1 MILIDFLAMILLFA
15 VHRLT
20 KGKLLEGDDDTLGNF
35 IFIVLMGF
43 GTLFLFADLIE
54 KVKGLF

>member
-20 KGKLLEGDDDTLGNF
+20 RGKMEGDDDNLGNLVF
-35 IFIVLMGF
+35 IILMGF
-43 GTLFLFADLIE
+43 GTLFLFTDLIG

>member
-20 KGKLLEGDDDTLGNF
+20 QGKLEGDDDNLGNLVF
-35 IFIVLMGF
+35 IILMGF
-43 GTLFLFADLIE
+43 GTLFLFTDLIG
-54 KVKGLF
+54 KIKDLF